1 MYTLHSIH
9 TMWYVFVPESC
20 SCICPFWMLM
30 SLQRISCV
38 HMHVTDKIGVNA
50 NLFGLWHCLGSGCL
64 ESSSFLLTS
73 CWLFFCCP
81 NCTFLFG
88 VCMCCLLRLFEKE
101 GKIRSVFVYC
111 TYILTHKRLLNADYT
126 WICKSN
132 CGTFQ
137 QQRKPFFFFFV
148 HFHYTIYKFTYA
160 IIQKFILT
168 HNCIPLMNWHSYFS
182 FSLGLVTC
190 IFFGSASIT
199 WLHNYLQNKFLYT

>member
-137 QQRKPFFFFFV
+137 QQRKPFFFF
-148 HFHYTIYKFTYA
+148 
-160 IIQKFILT
+160 LR
-168 HNCIPLMNWHSYFS
+168 P
-182 FSLGLVTC
+182 FSLYHLR
-190 IFFGSASIT
+190 I
-199 WLHNYLQNKFLYT
+199 YLCYYTEIYINTLLYTSDELTQLLQLFSWSCDLHLLWVCKYNMIT